1 MKNFWIILVAT
12 FFFNGALL
20 AQTNE
25 FRIGYGIPSGTE
37 IGVSLATSI
46 GSALGAN
53 IGIGIGDVVSII
65 IEGVPTNVTVVD
77 IRQDNQWYGTALIGY
92 QHYLSRRLSLGA
104 QVNYNPMRITNTVHY
119 SNGFSS
125 TSTEQYDFLSL
136 YARLDFRYVA
146 RPKFELYSA
155 IMGGAITDLRESG
168 NINFAPHVTV
178 LGFRIGQQH
187 GFFSEFG
194 LGLGP
199 LFSAGYGVKF

>member
-1 MKNFWIILVAT
+1 MKTIWSILIAI
-12 FFFNGALL
+12 FLFSGALL

-25 FRIGYGIPSGTE
+25 FKIGYGIPSGTE

-65 IEGVPTNVTVVD
+65 VSGVPTEVTVVD
-77 IRQDNQWYGTALIGY
+77 ISQDNQWYGTALIGY
-92 QHYLSRRLSLGA
+92 QHHLNRRLSLGA
-104 QVNYNPMRITNTVHY
+104 QFNYNPMRITNTIRY
-119 SNGFSS
+119 SNDFTS
-125 TSTEQYDFLSL
+125 TSTQQYDFVSL
-136 YARLDFRYVA
+136 YARFDFRYVA

-155 IMGGAITDLRESG
+155 ILAGAITDLRESG

-187 GFFSEFG
+187 GFFTEFG

-199 LFSAGYGVKF
+199 LFSASYGIKF